1 MAATGVG
8 YVDPYSGT
16 ARYTGGAPS
25 AVGGGGESSAAA
37 SRRPDDIL
45 PVSAPLTFRQA
56 NVEALSKKL
65 LEFDASLRSGPDAGV
80 AMTAEE
86 TRNVK
91 DIAAFLSLP
100 KGALPNPEN
109 TIAKEGWDVPSLFAV
124 VPRWPAAQRFPRASS
139 EVTRTEEPRA
149 DPSCVPGPYQSST
162 SSAS

>member
-16 ARYTGGAPS
+16 ARYTGGAPP
-25 AVGGGGESSAAA
+25 AVGGGGGESS
-37 SRRPDDIL
+37 SSNRRPDDVL
-45 PVSAPLTFRQA
+45 PVSAPLAFRQA

-65 LEFDASLRSGPDAGV
+65 FELDAALRAGPDAGL
-80 AMTAEE
+80 ALTAEE

-109 TIAKEGWDVPSLFAV
+109 SFAKEGWDVASLFAV
-124 VPRWPAAQRFPRASS
+124 VPRWPATQRFPR
-139 EVTRTEEPRA
+139 
-149 DPSCVPGPYQSST
+149 G
-162 SSAS
+162 